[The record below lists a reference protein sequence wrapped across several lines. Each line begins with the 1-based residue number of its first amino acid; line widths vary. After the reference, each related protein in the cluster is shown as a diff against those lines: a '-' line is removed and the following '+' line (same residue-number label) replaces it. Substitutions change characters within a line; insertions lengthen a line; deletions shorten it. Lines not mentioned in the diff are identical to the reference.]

1 MPAAS
6 EICPVEE
13 IWKAEASVPLS
24 EYVSAAPSG
33 SVAVTGEPMLPVVPS
48 GTDSASVVAAAKAG
62 GSFTFVTVSVI
73 DTEPVM
79 LSSSVAVT
87 VTS

>member
-1 MPAAS
+1 MEISNAA
-6 EICPVEE
+6 
-13 IWKAEASVPLS
+13 ASVPVRV
-24 EYVSAAPSG
+24 YVIAAPSG

-48 GTDSASVVAAAKAG
+48 ATDRASVAEAAKVGA
-62 GSFTFVTVSVI
+62 SFTFVTVTVI
-73 DTEPVM
+73 EAEPVM

>member
-1 MPAAS
+1 M
-6 EICPVEE
+6 
-13 IWKAEASVPLS
+13 
-24 EYVSAAPSG
+24 PSG

-48 GTDSASVVAAAKAG
+48 ATDNTSVVADAKVGA
-62 GSFTFVTVSVI
+62 SFTFVTVTVM

-79 LSSSVAVT
+79 PSSSVAVT